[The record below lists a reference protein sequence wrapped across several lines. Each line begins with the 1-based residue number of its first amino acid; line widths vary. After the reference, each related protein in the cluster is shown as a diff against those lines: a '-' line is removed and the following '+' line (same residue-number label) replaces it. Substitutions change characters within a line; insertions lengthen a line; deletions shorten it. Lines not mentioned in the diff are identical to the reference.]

1 MLQWSCKI
9 SVIAH
14 NSEIHKGAFFLDN
27 LDTTCNIHET
37 FTLCQNANVIK
48 WHLDLIDSKMWRA
61 ALEIQDVL
69 FDWLQVAVVFDAMDC
84 TQWGDLAHLV
94 ISTMESSNK
103 CPNAWTNPTNA
114 PFRSK

>member
-1 MLQWSCKI
+1 MLQWRCKI

-14 NSEIHKGAFFLDN
+14 NSVIHKGAFFLDN
-27 LDTTCNIHET
+27 LDTKCNIRET

-69 FDWLQVAVVFDAMDC
+69 FDWLQVAAGCFRCNGLHSM
-84 TQWGDLAHLV
+84 GDLAHLV
-94 ISTMESSNK
+94 ISTM
-103 CPNAWTNPTNA
+103 
-114 PFRSK
+114 

>member
-9 SVIAH
+9 AVIAL
-14 NSEIHKGAFFLDN
+14 NSVIHKGAFFLEN
-27 LDTTCNIHET
+27 LDTTWNIHET
-37 FTLCQNANVIK
+37 FTLCQNANAIK

-61 ALEIQDVL
+61 PLEIQDVL